1 MDCPRIGKDFNEKGQ
16 NIFAQKW
23 TVFTN
28 STEMTEAES
37 HCELYQC
44 CEEDL
49 GDVFLKGHA
58 DVVNISE

>member
-1 MDCPRIGKDFNEKGQ
+1 M
-16 NIFAQKW
+16 QKW

-28 STEMTEAES
+28 STEMTKAES